1 MLVDEYKT
9 GFSFFP
15 EVKDAAQGAAAI
27 LVLTEWDQYTTLDWR
42 KLSTITAP
50 GVMIFD
56 GRTVVDPVAA
66 SAASLPV
73 FTVGIGET
81 K

>member
-1 MLVDEYKT
+1 
-9 GFSFFP
+9 
-15 EVKDAAQGAAAI
+15 
-27 LVLTEWDQYTTLDWR
+27 
-42 KLSTITAP
+42 
-50 GVMIFD
+50 MIFD